1 MALGMRVVAD
11 VHEPRE
17 IVGYL
22 ERSGVPVEV
31 RSISPGDYVVG
42 SVGIERKSVEDF
54 VQSIVKRRIF
64 DQLGRLR
71 EAYER
76 PVLIVEG
83 DLMELVYAR
92 DYRPILGMLIAI
104 TIDMGVPVIYTRS
117 REETAY
123 AIKLIWGRVVKRR
136 EATVVRYKPRQ
147 MTDDERKIFILEG
160 LPDVGPKLAEKLLL
174 RFGTLRNVFNAS
186 LHQLQDVEGIGEKKA
201 EEIYR
206 IINTPYKRRR
216 DLKLL

>member
-1 MALGMRVVAD
+1 M
-11 VHEPRE
+11 
-17 IVGYL
+17 
-22 ERSGVPVEV
+22 
-31 RSISPGDYVVG
+31 
-42 SVGIERKSVEDF
+42 
-54 VQSIVKRRIF
+54 
-64 DQLGRLR
+64 
-71 EAYER
+71 
-76 PVLIVEG
+76 
-83 DLMELVYAR
+83 
-92 DYRPILGMLIAI
+92 
-104 TIDMGVPVIYTRS
+104 
-117 REETAY
+117 
-123 AIKLIWGRVVKRR
+123 KRR